1 VLVKRLVSK
10 DVKSNNPTIVNIDYE
25 NEVRAEGFDLII
37 GVDEAGRGPLAGPV
51 VASAV
56 ALKSDQ
62 FQSKI
67 GDSKAISAGQR
78 EKAFYEIYENAYV
91 GVGVVSES
99 VIDRGNI
106 LEATFLAM
114 TNAVENVIANF
125 LAAEEPNSGFQQKVC
140 LLIDG
145 NLFKT
150 DLPYKYRTVVG
161 GDSYV
166 LSIACASI
174 IAKVTRDRI
183 LNVYDSIYPQYG
195 FKRHKGYPTKQHKEA
210 ISTHGLSLIHRRSF
224 KHSL

>member
-1 VLVKRLVSK
+1 MNS
-10 DVKSNNPTIVNIDYE
+10 DYE
-25 NEVRAEGFDLII
+25 NEIRADGFNLII

-67 GDSKAISAGQR
+67 GDSKTISAGQR

-91 GVGVVSES
+91 GVGIVSES

-114 TNAVENVIANF
+114 ANAVENVIAQFAVVEDGGN
-125 LAAEEPNSGFQQKVC
+125 EFQQNIC

-145 NLFKT
+145 NLFRT
-150 DLPYKYRTVVG
+150 DLPYTYRTVVG

-195 FKRHKGYPTKQHKEA
+195 FKRHKGYPTRQHKEA
-210 ISTHGLSLIHRRSF
+210 IGTHGLSLIHRRSF